1 MRRWK
6 PRLSRSKVAVLLLIN
21 FVMLFGAK
29 YTALITIFKIEI
41 FGDSVAFAKATKKK
55 LPRNHLNRVRRGHP
69 PSLRIMPRKAKHS
82 ELNRA
87 LDFLTHLVHRG
98 ETLSHIAETYG
109 TNVEALR
116 IVNRLEDQDHLRA
129 GEELFIP
136 NEGILSIF
144 QPERTIRTRNLAF
157 YLDIQRQA
165 EQHAHA
171 QINGK
176 PGFMWP
182 AEGMLTSLFGTREHA
197 MGGGSTQLHTGIDIS
212 IPTGTSV
219 HAALEGTIVF
229 SGYNGA
235 YGKVVKIDHMDGFS
249 SFYAHNSRIF
259 VYPGQFVKR
268 GQVIS
273 LSGSTGRSTGPHL
286 HFEVHKDDWP
296 VDPLHFLR

>member
-41 FGDSVAFAKATKKK
+41 FGDSVAFAKAPKKK
-55 LPRNHLNRVRRGHP
+55 LPRTHLSRARRGHP
-69 PSLRIMPRKAKHS
+69 PPPTTVSRKAKRS
-82 ELNRA
+82 ERHRA

-109 TNVEALR
+109 TDVAALR
-116 IVNRLEDQDHLRA
+116 IVNRLEDPDYLRA
-129 GEELFIP
+129 GKELFIP
-136 NEGILSIF
+136 KEGILAIF
-144 QPERTIRTRNLAF
+144 QPERSIRTRNISF
-157 YLDIQRQA
+157 YLDVHRQA
-165 EQHAHA
+165 ELHALPHVR
-171 QINGK
+171 GS

-212 IPTGTSV
+212 IPTGTPV
-219 HAALEGTIVF
+219 HATLEGTIVF
-229 SGYNGA
+229 AGYNGA

-259 VYPGQFVKR
+259 VYAGQFVKR

-296 VDPLHFLR
+296 VDPLQYLR